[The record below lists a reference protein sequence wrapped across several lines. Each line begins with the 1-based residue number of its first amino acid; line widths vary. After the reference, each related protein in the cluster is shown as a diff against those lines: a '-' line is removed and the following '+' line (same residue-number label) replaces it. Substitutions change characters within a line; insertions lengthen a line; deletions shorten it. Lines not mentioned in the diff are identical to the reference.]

1 MSDRVSA
8 LQGASFK
15 GQVAVRENGLRG
27 MITVRGDL
35 SATALRNA
43 ATGVTGLDFPDRR
56 GANCVGEKGLC
67 WMSPDEILILLPYA
81 EVATALNSIG
91 TTLNDA
97 YHLAVDVSDARVSFT
112 LEGEGAAIRNVLAK
126 LTPADLRPTALPVGE
141 MRRTRLAQVP
151 AAVWF
156 HEQNRAEVICFRS
169 VAEYVWGLL
178 VTAASVGSEVGFFR
192 SSDR

>member
-8 LQGASFK
+8 LKGASFK
-15 GQVAVRENGLRG
+15 GQVSVRENGLRG
-27 MITVRGDL
+27 MITLRGDL
-35 SATALRNA
+35 ASTKLRNA

-81 EVATALNSIG
+81 EVGKALSAVE
-91 TTLNDA
+91 TTLKGEH
-97 YHLAVDVSDARVSFT
+97 HLAVEVSDARASFT

-126 LTPADLRPTALPVGE
+126 LTPAELRPASLPTGE

-151 AAVWF
+151 AAIWF
-156 HEQNRAEVICFRS
+156 HEEDRAELICFRL

-178 VTAASVGSEVGFFR
+178 VNAAEPGCEVGYF
-192 SSDR
+192 